1 MIEPVKKTTTAYYG
15 EDERIIEENSDGT
28 YNISDWCGL
37 DCDRLIRLHSV
48 LGFVLVE
55 LAATEREVAV

>member
-1 MIEPVKKTTTAYYG
+1 MIEPVKKTTTAYYV
-15 EDERIIEENSDGT
+15 EDERIIEEKSDGT

-37 DCDRLIRLHSV
+37 NRDRLIRLHSV

-55 LAATEREVAV
+55 LTATEREVAV